1 MPQDLE
7 TPGRGGKPVARAV
20 VHGRA
25 SLTAVGWSLW
35 ILTFALTVLVTVVD
49 RTTFLA
55 GAALVALGAVS
66 VLLLVRRAARRVQ
79 WVLLLDNDRLSI
91 ERVPPLAAAA
101 IRSLDVSAGVQ
112 LDVAVDKRTLRI
124 DAAIALQTTGRRA
137 LWSPGIRP
145 AQAIAQLVTFLRTNE
160 VTVTLPHD
168 APIGWFPPNY
178 PLN

>member
-1 MPQDLE
+1 
-7 TPGRGGKPVARAV
+7 
-20 VHGRA
+20 
-25 SLTAVGWSLW
+25 
-35 ILTFALTVLVTVVD
+35 LTFALTVLVTVVD

-137 LWSPGIRP
+137 LWS
-145 AQAIAQLVTFLRTNE
+145 
-160 VTVTLPHD
+160 
-168 APIGWFPPNY
+168 
-178 PLN
+178 